1 MIILVFHYLT
11 EEKKYGLEKM
21 NILDKYSLD
30 SIFFKTSRICDD
42 IIEINWFQFVYI
54 NNQNP
59 NIIIYK
65 IHKNNQWRDEFTVTE
80 MLLKFFS

>member
-11 EEKKYGLEKM
+11 EEKIYDLEKM

-30 SIFFKTSRICDD
+30 STFFKTSRICDYF
-42 IIEINWFQFVYI
+42 IEINWFLSIYI

-65 IHKNNQWRDEFTVTE
+65 IHKNNQWRDEFAVTE
-80 MLLKFFS
+80 MIWRFFS

>member
-30 SIFFKTSRICDD
+30 STFFKTSRICNDT
-42 IIEINWFQFVYI
+42 IEIN
-54 NNQNP
+54 
-59 NIIIYK
+59 
-65 IHKNNQWRDEFTVTE
+65 
-80 MLLKFFS
+80 